1 MLLLKD
7 GLGKSLFTVGQEGEQ
22 LCGGSAVFW
31 VQMVGKE
38 MTQVLLEPL
47 SFEKSFVLG
56 CGRRVI
62 GKDMM
67 PRAKIEV
74 SREECSLLILWFG
87 NVAGGCV

>member
-1 MLLLKD
+1 
-7 GLGKSLFTVGQEGEQ
+7 
-22 LCGGSAVFW
+22 
-31 VQMVGKE
+31 

-56 CGRRVI
+56 WGGRVI

-67 PRAKIEV
+67 PRAKMEV

-87 NVAGGCV
+87 SVAGGCV

>member
-1 MLLLKD
+1 
-7 GLGKSLFTVGQEGEQ
+7 
-22 LCGGSAVFW
+22 
-31 VQMVGKE
+31 